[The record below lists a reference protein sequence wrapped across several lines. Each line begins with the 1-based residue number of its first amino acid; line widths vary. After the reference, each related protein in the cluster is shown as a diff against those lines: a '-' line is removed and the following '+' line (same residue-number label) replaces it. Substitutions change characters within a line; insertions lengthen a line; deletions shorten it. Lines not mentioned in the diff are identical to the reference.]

1 MVQPLTGKS
10 LPHSEPQF
18 PLLSWEQSLL
28 GAFSLQI
35 LEAVMRRKGN
45 AVSKNLVRTWWIA
58 SIGSVVAIN
67 FAISRGADKEN
78 DTGEES
84 REARLPH

>member
-28 GAFSLQI
+28 GTFGLQ
-35 LEAVMRRKGN
+35 LLKAVMRRKGN

-67 FAISRGADKEN
+67 FAISRGADK
-78 DTGEES
+78 GK
-84 REARLPH
+84 